1 MYRHLLVTVDG
12 APGGID
18 AIGHALELARAVGAR
33 VTFMLAGAAP
43 DSRLSGARLPEHG
56 AKVEAAARAQ
66 GLSHAIA
73 GAGHPAAG
81 GAAPGAL
88 AAELGC
94 DLIGVAALPHDAD
107 AAACAQRRDLL
118 ATSGVPVL
126 VCTSRRSPA
135 EARVMAR
142 CLDAHRTVGVLLY
155 ALMAS
160 ATHVDAPQRQ
170 ASDTQRALMA
180 SATHV
185 DVPQR
190 QASDTQRALT
200 ASAAN
205 ADAPQRRAADMQ
217 RALASL
223 AALQRAR
230 VGTAAEA
237 RLFTALRVRAEC
249 VAAELDELDRQRQRD
264 AQALDALERIAA
276 DGLPSAAFDAA
287 LARYAHGAF
296 EQMGRMEGVIFPAA
310 RRYLGDAD
318 WAELD
323 EPLADGAAATPPRAN
338 KANEPNEPDDARRA
352 SD

>member
-33 VTFMLAGAAP
+33 VTFLLAGAAP
-43 DSRLSGARLPEHG
+43 ASRLSGARLPEHG

-73 GAGHPAAG
+73 GAGLPGAGHPGAG
-81 GAAPGAL
+81 DAAPGAL

-107 AAACAQRRDLL
+107 AAACAQRRHLL

-126 VCTSRRSPA
+126 VCTSRRTPA

-142 CLDAHRTVGVLLY
+142 CLDAHRAVGGLLH

-160 ATHVDAPQRQ
+160 GVDADARQRQ
-170 ASDTQRALMA
+170 ASDAQHGLMA
-180 SATHV
+180 SAAHA
-185 DVPQR
+185 DVPLLH
-190 QASDTQRALT
+190 A
-200 ASAAN
+200 
-205 ADAPQRRAADMQ
+205 ADAQ

-237 RLFTALRVRAEC
+237 HLFAALRVRAEC

-318 WAELD
+318 WAGLD
-323 EPLADGAAATPPRAN
+323 EPLADGAAATPPGM
-338 KANEPNEPDDARRA
+338 NEPDDARRA

>member
-33 VTFMLAGAAP
+33 VTFVLPGTAP

-73 GAGHPAAG
+73 GAGHPGAGHPAAG
-81 GAAPGAL
+81 DASPGSL
-88 AAELGC
+88 AVELGC

-107 AAACAQRRDLL
+107 AATCAQRQQLL

-126 VCTSRRSPA
+126 VCTSQRSPA

-142 CLDAHRTVGVLLY
+142 CLDAHRAVGVLLEM
-155 ALMAS
+155 LMACGEC
-160 ATHVDAPQRQ
+160 ANGPRQQAVDA
-170 ASDTQRALMA
+170 RA
-180 SATHV
+180 
-185 DVPQR
+185 
-190 QASDTQRALT
+190 
-200 ASAAN
+200 
-205 ADAPQRRAADMQ
+205 
-217 RALASL
+217 ALASL
-223 AALQRAR
+223 AALQHAR
-230 VGTAAEA
+230 FGTAAEA
-237 RLFTALRVRAEC
+237 RLFAALRARAEC

-264 AQALDALERIAA
+264 AQALDALARTAE
-276 DGLPSAAFDAA
+276 DGLPSAEFDTA

-323 EPLADGAAATPPRAN
+323 EPQAGGAAATPPGA
-338 KANEPNEPDDARRA
+338 NEPDDARRA

>member
-1 MYRHLLVTVDG
+1 MYRHLLVMVDG

-33 VTFMLAGAAP
+33 VTFVLPGTAP

-81 GAAPGAL
+81 DASPGAL
-88 AAELGC
+88 AGELGC
-94 DLIGVAALPHDAD
+94 DLICVAALPNDAD
-107 AAACAQRRDLL
+107 TATCARRQHLL

-126 VCTSRRSPA
+126 VCTSQRSPA

-142 CLDAHRTVGVLLY
+142 CLDAHRAVGVLLQ
-155 ALMAS
+155 ALMACGE
-160 ATHVDAPQRQ
+160 AANGPQRQ
-170 ASDTQRALMA
+170 AVGAQG
-180 SATHV
+180 V
-185 DVPQR
+185 
-190 QASDTQRALT
+190 
-200 ASAAN
+200 
-205 ADAPQRRAADMQ
+205 
-217 RALASL
+217 LASL
-223 AALQRAR
+223 AALQHAR
-230 VGTAAEA
+230 FGSRAEA
-237 RLFTALRVRAEC
+237 RLFAALRARAEC

-264 AQALDALERIAA
+264 AQALDALARIAEG
-276 DGLPSAAFDAA
+276 GLPSAAFDMA

-323 EPLADGAAATPPRAN
+323 EPQAGGAAATPPGA
-338 KANEPNEPDDARRA
+338 NEPDDARRA

>member
-12 APGGID
+12 TPGGID

-33 VTFMLAGAAP
+33 VTFMLTGAAP

-66 GLSHAIA
+66 GLSHVIA
-73 GAGHPAAG
+73 GAGHPGAG
-81 GAAPGAL
+81 HPGAGDAAPGVL

-107 AAACAQRRDLL
+107 AAACAQRQHLL

-135 EARVMAR
+135 EARVMAC
-142 CLDAHRTVGVLLY
+142 CLDAHRAVGGLLH

-160 ATHVDAPQRQ
+160 GANVGGGVDAQQ
-170 ASDTQRALMA
+170 QG
-180 SATHV
+180 
-185 DVPQR
+185 
-190 QASDTQRALT
+190 
-200 ASAAN
+200 
-205 ADAPQRRAADMQ
+205 ADMQ
-217 RALASL
+217 DALTSL

-237 RLFTALRVRAEC
+237 RLFAALRVRAEC
-249 VAAELDELDRQRQRD
+249 VAAELDELDRQRRRD
-264 AQALDALERIAA
+264 AQALDALVRIAA
-276 DGLPSAAFDAA
+276 DGLPSAAFDTA

-318 WAELD
+318 WAGLD
-323 EPLADGAAATPPRAN
+323 ESLAEGAAATPPR
-338 KANEPNEPDDARRA
+338 ANEPNEPDDARRA

>member
-33 VTFMLAGAAP
+33 VTFLLAGAAP
-43 DSRLSGARLPEHG
+43 ASRLSGARLPEHG

-73 GAGHPAAG
+73 GAGLPGAGHPGAG
-81 GAAPGAL
+81 DAAPGAL

-107 AAACAQRRDLL
+107 AAACAQRQHLL

-126 VCTSRRSPA
+126 VCTSRRTPA

-142 CLDAHRTVGVLLY
+142 CLDAHRTVGGLLH

-160 ATHVDAPQRQ
+160 GVDADVDARQRQ
-170 ASDTQRALMA
+170 ASDAQYGPMA
-180 SATHV
+180 ADAHA
-185 DVPQR
+185 DVPLR
-190 QASDTQRALT
+190 HA
-200 ASAAN
+200 
-205 ADAPQRRAADMQ
+205 ADAQ

-237 RLFTALRVRAEC
+237 HLFAALRVRAEC

-318 WAELD
+318 WAGLD
-323 EPLADGAAATPPRAN
+323 EPPADGAAATPPGM
-338 KANEPNEPDDARRA
+338 NEPDDARRA

>member
-12 APGGID
+12 SPGGID

-33 VTFMLAGAAP
+33 VTFMLTGAAP

-73 GAGHPAAG
+73 GAGQPGAGHPAAAG
-81 GAAPGAL
+81 GAAPGVL

-107 AAACAQRRDLL
+107 AAACAQRQHLL

-126 VCTSRRSPA
+126 VCTSRRTPA

-142 CLDAHRTVGVLLY
+142 CLDAHRAVEGWLH

-160 ATHVDAPQRQ
+160 GADSNEPQQ
-170 ASDTQRALMA
+170 QMIDTQ
-180 SATHV
+180 
-185 DVPQR
+185 D
-190 QASDTQRALT
+190 ALT
-200 ASAAN
+200 
-205 ADAPQRRAADMQ
+205 
-217 RALASL
+217 SL

-237 RLFTALRVRAEC
+237 RLFAALRVRAEC

-264 AQALDALERIAA
+264 AQALDAILRIAA
-276 DGLPSAAFDAA
+276 EGLPSAAFDMA

-318 WAELD
+318 WAGLD
-323 EPLADGAAATPPRAN
+323 ESLADGAAATPPRV
-338 KANEPNEPDDARRA
+338 NEPNEPDDARRA

>member
-33 VTFMLAGAAP
+33 VTFLLIGAAP
-43 DSRLSGARLPEHG
+43 ASRLSGARLPEHG

-73 GAGHPAAG
+73 GAGHPGAG
-81 GAAPGAL
+81 HPGAGLPGAGDAAPGAL

-107 AAACAQRRDLL
+107 AAACAQRRHLL

-126 VCTSRRSPA
+126 VCTSRRTPA

-142 CLDAHRTVGVLLY
+142 CLDAHRAVGGLLH

-160 ATHVDAPQRQ
+160 GVDAAADAWQRQ
-170 ASDTQRALMA
+170 ASDAQHGLMA
-180 SATHV
+180 SAAHA

-190 QASDTQRALT
+190 HA
-200 ASAAN
+200 
-205 ADAPQRRAADMQ
+205 ADAQ

-237 RLFTALRVRAEC
+237 HLFAALRVRAEC

-318 WAELD
+318 WAGLD
-323 EPLADGAAATPPRAN
+323 EPLADGAAATPPDM
-338 KANEPNEPDDARRA
+338 NEPDDARRA

>member
-12 APGGID
+12 TPGGID

-33 VTFMLAGAAP
+33 VTFMLTGAAP

-73 GAGHPAAG
+73 GAGQPGAG
-81 GAAPGAL
+81 DAAPGVL

-107 AAACAQRRDLL
+107 AAACAQRQHLL
-118 ATSGVPVL
+118 TTSGVPVL
-126 VCTSRRSPA
+126 VCPSRRSPA

-142 CLDAHRTVGVLLY
+142 CLDAHRAVGGLL
-155 ALMAS
+155 
-160 ATHVDAPQRQ
+160 H
-170 ASDTQRALMA
+170 
-180 SATHV
+180 
-185 DVPQR
+185 
-190 QASDTQRALT
+190 ALT
-200 ASAAN
+200 ASGADVDVDVN
-205 ADAPQRRAADMQ
+205 AQQQRADTQ
-217 RALASL
+217 DALASL

-237 RLFTALRVRAEC
+237 RLFAALRVRAEC
-249 VAAELDELDRQRQRD
+249 VAAELDELDRQRRRD
-264 AQALDALERIAA
+264 AQALDALLRIAA
-276 DGLPSAAFDAA
+276 DGLPSIAFDAA

-318 WAELD
+318 WTGLD
-323 EPLADGAAATPPRAN
+323 ESLADGAAAQPPR
-338 KANEPNEPDDARRA
+338 ANEPNEPDDARRA

>member
-33 VTFMLAGAAP
+33 VTFVLPGAAP

-66 GLSHAIA
+66 GLSHVIA
-73 GAGHPAAG
+73 GAGHPGAG
-81 GAAPGAL
+81 DIAPGAL

-94 DLIGVAALPHDAD
+94 DLIGVAALPPDAD
-107 AAACAQRRDLL
+107 AAACAKRQHLL

-126 VCTSRRSPA
+126 VCTQRRTPA
-135 EARVMAR
+135 EVRVMAQ
-142 CLDAHRTVGVLLY
+142 CLDAHRAVEGWL
-155 ALMAS
+155 
-160 ATHVDAPQRQ
+160 
-170 ASDTQRALMA
+170 RALMA
-180 SATHV
+180 SSLHTGV
-185 DVPQR
+185 
-190 QASDTQRALT
+190 
-200 ASAAN
+200 
-205 ADAPQRRAADMQ
+205 DAPQQHAADPQ
-217 RALASL
+217 EALASL
-223 AALQRAR
+223 AALQHAR

-237 RLFTALRVRAEC
+237 RLFAALRDRAEC

-264 AQALDALERIAA
+264 AQALDALMRIAA
-276 DGLPSAAFDAA
+276 EGLPSAAFDTA

-318 WAELD
+318 WAGLD
-323 EPLADGAAATPPRAN
+323 ESLADGAAATPPS
-338 KANEPNEPDDARRA
+338 ANEPNEPDDARHA

>member
-12 APGGID
+12 TPGGID

-33 VTFMLAGAAP
+33 VTFVLAGAAP

-66 GLSHAIA
+66 GLSHVIA
-73 GAGHPAAG
+73 GAGHPGAG
-81 GAAPGAL
+81 QPGAGDAAPGAL

-94 DLIGVAALPHDAD
+94 DLIGVAALPPDAD
-107 AAACAQRRDLL
+107 AAACAQRQHLL

-126 VCTSRRSPA
+126 VCTSRRTPA
-135 EARVMAR
+135 EVRVMAR
-142 CLDAHRTVGVLLY
+142 CLDAHRAVEGGLR
-155 ALMAS
+155 ALMAAS
-160 ATHVDAPQRQ
+160 LHTGVDAPQQ
-170 ASDTQRALMA
+170 
-180 SATHV
+180 H
-185 DVPQR
+185 
-190 QASDTQRALT
+190 
-200 ASAAN
+200 
-205 ADAPQRRAADMQ
+205 AADPQ
-217 RALASL
+217 EALASL
-223 AALQRAR
+223 AALQHAR

-237 RLFTALRVRAEC
+237 RLFAALRVRAEC

-264 AQALDALERIAA
+264 AQALDALMRIAA
-276 DGLPSAAFDAA
+276 EGLPSAAFDTA

-318 WAELD
+318 WAGLD
-323 EPLADGAAATPPRAN
+323 ESLADGAAATPPR
-338 KANEPNEPDDARRA
+338 ANEPNEPDDARRA

>member
-33 VTFMLAGAAP
+33 VTFVLPGTAP

-73 GAGHPAAG
+73 GAGR
-81 GAAPGAL
+81 PGAGHPGAGDASPGSL
-88 AAELGC
+88 AVELGC

-107 AAACAQRRDLL
+107 AATCARRQHLL

-126 VCTSRRSPA
+126 VCTSQRSPA

-142 CLDAHRTVGVLLY
+142 CLDAHRAVGVLLQM
-155 ALMAS
+155 LMACGER
-160 ATHVDAPQRQ
+160 ANGPRQQAVDA
-170 ASDTQRALMA
+170 RA
-180 SATHV
+180 
-185 DVPQR
+185 
-190 QASDTQRALT
+190 
-200 ASAAN
+200 
-205 ADAPQRRAADMQ
+205 
-217 RALASL
+217 ALASL
-223 AALQRAR
+223 AALQHAR
-230 VGTAAEA
+230 FGTAAEA
-237 RLFTALRVRAEC
+237 RLFAALRARAEC

-264 AQALDALERIAA
+264 AQALDALARIAEG
-276 DGLPSAAFDAA
+276 GLPSAEFDTA

-310 RRYLGDAD
+310 RRYLGGAD

-323 EPLADGAAATPPRAN
+323 EPQAGGAAATPPGA
-338 KANEPNEPDDARRA
+338 NEPDDARRA

>member
-33 VTFMLAGAAP
+33 VTFLLAGAAP
-43 DSRLSGARLPEHG
+43 ASRLSGARLPEHG

-66 GLSHAIA
+66 GLSHVIA
-73 GAGHPAAG
+73 GAGHPGAG
-81 GAAPGAL
+81 LPGAGDAAPAAL

-107 AAACAQRRDLL
+107 AAACAQRRHLL

-126 VCTSRRSPA
+126 VCTSRRTPA

-142 CLDAHRTVGVLLY
+142 CLDAHRAVGELLH
-155 ALMAS
+155 ALMAFG
-160 ATHVDAPQRQ
+160 VDADVDVDAQQQRQ
-170 ASDTQRALMA
+170 ASDA
-180 SATHV
+180 
-185 DVPQR
+185 
-190 QASDTQRALT
+190 
-200 ASAAN
+200 
-205 ADAPQRRAADMQ
+205 Q

-237 RLFTALRVRAEC
+237 QLFAALRVRAEC

-287 LARYAHGAF
+287 LARYARGAF

-318 WAELD
+318 WAGLD
-323 EPLADGAAATPPRAN
+323 DPLADGAAATPPGM
-338 KANEPNEPDDARRA
+338 NEPDDARRA

>member
-12 APGGID
+12 TPGGID

-33 VTFMLAGAAP
+33 VTFLLPGAAP

-66 GLSHAIA
+66 GVSHAIA
-73 GAGHPAAG
+73 GAGHPGAG
-81 GAAPGAL
+81 DAAPGTL

-107 AAACAQRRDLL
+107 AAARAQRQRLL

-142 CLDAHRTVGVLLY
+142 CFDAHRAVGGLL
-155 ALMAS
+155 
-160 ATHVDAPQRQ
+160 
-170 ASDTQRALMA
+170 
-180 SATHV
+180 
-185 DVPQR
+185 
-190 QASDTQRALT
+190 RALT
-200 ASAAN
+200 ASGAKAHVGAPSRQV
-205 ADAPQRRAADMQ
+205 ADTQD
-217 RALASL
+217 ALTSL

-230 VGTAAEA
+230 AGTAAEA
-237 RLFTALRVRAEC
+237 RLCAALRVRAEC

-264 AQALDALERIAA
+264 APALDALMRIAS

-318 WAELD
+318 WAGLD
-323 EPLADGAAATPPRAN
+323 ASLADGAAATPPR
-338 KANEPNEPDDARRA
+338 ANEPNEPDDARRA

>member
-33 VTFMLAGAAP
+33 VTFMLTGAAP

-73 GAGHPAAG
+73 GSGHPGAG
-81 GAAPGAL
+81 VL

-107 AAACAQRRDLL
+107 AAACAQRQHLL
-118 ATSGVPVL
+118 TTSSVPVL

-142 CLDAHRTVGVLLY
+142 CLEAHRAVGGLLH

-160 ATHVDAPQRQ
+160 GADVDVDVSAQQQQ
-170 ASDTQRALMA
+170 ADTQ
-180 SATHV
+180 
-185 DVPQR
+185 D
-190 QASDTQRALT
+190 ALT
-200 ASAAN
+200 
-205 ADAPQRRAADMQ
+205 
-217 RALASL
+217 SL

-237 RLFTALRVRAEC
+237 RLFAALRVRAEC
-249 VAAELDELDRQRQRD
+249 VAAELDELDRQRRRD
-264 AQALDALERIAA
+264 AQALDALLRIAA

-318 WAELD
+318 WAGLD
-323 EPLADGAAATPPRAN
+323 ESLADGAAAQPPR
-338 KANEPNEPDDARRA
+338 ANEPNEPDDARRA

>member
-12 APGGID
+12 TPGGID

-33 VTFMLAGAAP
+33 VTFMLPDAAP

-73 GAGHPAAG
+73 GAGHPG
-81 GAAPGAL
+81 SGHPGAGDATPGTL

-94 DLIGVAALPHDAD
+94 DLISVAALPHDAD
-107 AAACAQRRDLL
+107 AAACAQRQHLL

-142 CLDAHRTVGVLLY
+142 CLDAHRAVEGWLH
-155 ALMAS
+155 ALMAFG
-160 ATHVDAPQRQ
+160 ANVEADTRQ
-170 ASDTQRALMA
+170 QQAADTQ
-180 SATHV
+180 
-185 DVPQR
+185 D
-190 QASDTQRALT
+190 
-200 ASAAN
+200 
-205 ADAPQRRAADMQ
+205 
-217 RALASL
+217 ALASL

-237 RLFTALRVRAEC
+237 RLFAALRVRAEC

-264 AQALDALERIAA
+264 AQALDALMRIAA
-276 DGLPSAAFDAA
+276 DGLPSAAFDTA

-318 WAELD
+318 WAGLD
-323 EPLADGAAATPPRAN
+323 ESLADGAAATSPR
-338 KANEPNEPDDARRA
+338 ANEPNEPDDARRA

>member
-33 VTFMLAGAAP
+33 VTFLLAGAAP
-43 DSRLSGARLPEHG
+43 ASRLSGARLPEHG

-73 GAGHPAAG
+73 GAGHPGAG
-81 GAAPGAL
+81 DAAPGAL

-107 AAACAQRRDLL
+107 AAACAQRQHLL

-126 VCTSRRSPA
+126 VCTSRRTPA

-142 CLDAHRTVGVLLY
+142 CLDAHRAVGGLLH

-160 ATHVDAPQRQ
+160 GVDADADVDAWQRQ
-170 ASDTQRALMA
+170 AQHGLMA
-180 SATHV
+180 SAAHAN
-185 DVPQR
+185 VPQR
-190 QASDTQRALT
+190 HA
-200 ASAAN
+200 
-205 ADAPQRRAADMQ
+205 ADAQ

-237 RLFTALRVRAEC
+237 HLFAALRVRAEC

-264 AQALDALERIAA
+264 AQALDVLERIAA

-296 EQMGRMEGVIFPAA
+296 EQMGRVEGVIFPAA

-318 WAELD
+318 WAGLD
-323 EPLADGAAATPPRAN
+323 EPLADGAAATPPDM
-338 KANEPNEPDDARRA
+338 NEPDDARRA

>member
-33 VTFMLAGAAP
+33 VTFLLAGAAP
-43 DSRLSGARLPEHG
+43 ASRLSGARLPEHG

-73 GAGHPAAG
+73 GAGHPGAG
-81 GAAPGAL
+81 LPGAGDAAPGAL

-107 AAACAQRRDLL
+107 AAACAQRRHLL

-126 VCTSRRSPA
+126 VCTSRRTPA

-142 CLDAHRTVGVLLY
+142 CLDAHRAVGGLLH

-160 ATHVDAPQRQ
+160 GVDAAADARQRQ
-170 ASDTQRALMA
+170 ASDAQHGLMA
-180 SATHV
+180 SAAHA

-190 QASDTQRALT
+190 H
-200 ASAAN
+200 
-205 ADAPQRRAADMQ
+205 AADVQ

-237 RLFTALRVRAEC
+237 HLFAALRVRAEC

-318 WAELD
+318 WAGLD
-323 EPLADGAAATPPRAN
+323 DPPADGAAATPPDM
-338 KANEPNEPDDARRA
+338 NEPDDARRA

>member
-33 VTFMLAGAAP
+33 VTFLLAGAAP
-43 DSRLSGARLPEHG
+43 ASRLSGARLPEHG

-66 GLSHAIA
+66 GLSHVIA
-73 GAGHPAAG
+73 GAGLPGAGHPGAG
-81 GAAPGAL
+81 DAAPAAL

-107 AAACAQRRDLL
+107 AAACAQRRHLL

-126 VCTSRRSPA
+126 VCTSRRTPA

-142 CLDAHRTVGVLLY
+142 CLDAHRAVGELLH
-155 ALMAS
+155 ALMALG
-160 ATHVDAPQRQ
+160 VDADVDVDAQQQRQ
-170 ASDTQRALMA
+170 ASDAQRGLMA
-180 SATHV
+180 TAAHA
-185 DVPQR
+185 DVP
-190 QASDTQRALT
+190 L
-200 ASAAN
+200 
-205 ADAPQRRAADMQ
+205 RRAADAQ
-217 RALASL
+217 CALASL

-237 RLFTALRVRAEC
+237 QLFAALRVRAEC

-287 LARYAHGAF
+287 LARYARGAF

-318 WAELD
+318 WAGLD
-323 EPLADGAAATPPRAN
+323 DPLADGAAATPPGM
-338 KANEPNEPDDARRA
+338 NEPDDARRA

>member
-33 VTFMLAGAAP
+33 VTFLLAGAAP
-43 DSRLSGARLPEHG
+43 ASRLSGARLPEHD

-73 GAGHPAAG
+73 GAGHPGAG
-81 GAAPGAL
+81 LPGAGDAAPGAL

-107 AAACAQRRDLL
+107 AAACAQRRHLL

-126 VCTSRRSPA
+126 VCTSRRTPA

-142 CLDAHRTVGVLLY
+142 CLDAHRTVGGLLH

-160 ATHVDAPQRQ
+160 GVDADARQRQ
-170 ASDTQRALMA
+170 ASDAQHGLM
-180 SATHV
+180 V
-185 DVPQR
+185 
-190 QASDTQRALT
+190 
-200 ASAAN
+200 SAAHADVLQRHA
-205 ADAPQRRAADMQ
+205 ADAQ

-223 AALQRAR
+223 AALRRAR

-237 RLFTALRVRAEC
+237 HLFAALRVRAEC

-318 WAELD
+318 WAGLD
-323 EPLADGAAATPPRAN
+323 DPPADGAAATPPGM
-338 KANEPNEPDDARRA
+338 NEPDDARRA